1 MSSLCPS
8 DEPPPPAA
16 RPGKYRGTAFRL
28 ALPVGGAA
36 PNRLVASRRC
46 PRAQREGGGARC
58 GRWARGALPLG
69 TRRAGVGRVA
79 LSARLPEEQRVW
91 VLRADGSAAQGGMT
105 ELRGARDGMG
115 CKGP

>member
-1 MSSLCPS
+1 M
-8 DEPPPPAA
+8 
-16 RPGKYRGTAFRL
+16 
-28 ALPVGGAA
+28 
-36 PNRLVASRRC
+36 
-46 PRAQREGGGARC
+46 GARRAAVGHER

-115 CKGP
+115 WKGP